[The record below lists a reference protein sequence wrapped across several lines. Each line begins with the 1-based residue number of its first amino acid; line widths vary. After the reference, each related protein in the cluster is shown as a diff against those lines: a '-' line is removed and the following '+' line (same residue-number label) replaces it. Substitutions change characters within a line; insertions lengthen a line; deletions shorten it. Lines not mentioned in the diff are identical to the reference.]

1 MEKIKGLYQSISIFI
16 FSIIA
21 LGASLFLY
29 IYWYLE
35 VSTGLTRV
43 VERYGLDSSEFFE
56 VRTWVVILVLSI
68 LVGIILVGIFII
80 FLYNQKALR
89 LYRVQRNFISG
100 FTHELKTPVTSLK
113 PYLETFA
120 KHDLPREEQL
130 RYIEFMIRD
139 VDRLVDNINGIL
151 SLARIQTRSYRKE
164 FVEINIV
171 EGVEDFCRH
180 QASLF
185 RNCDIRIDIPPGGPY
200 FCLVHP
206 ALMDMLLMNLLTN
219 AVKYGGAEKPEVR
232 IRFESAPG
240 QVRIIISDNGIG
252 IEKKE
257 LKRIFRKFYQVGY
270 ADNMTARGSGLG
282 LYLVQNITRIHRG
295 KIRAESE
302 GPGKGTSFMLT
313 LPLAAGRKE
322 RHAGKTV
329 KETAP
334 AEGKELFNSGKP
346 MAAQNPE

>member
-80 FLYNQKALR
+80 FIYNQKALR

-113 PYLETFA
+113 IYLETFA
-120 KHDLPREEQL
+120 KHELPREEQL

-139 VDRLVDNINGIL
+139 VDRLTENINGIL
-151 SLARIQTRSYRKE
+151 SLARIQTRSYHKE
-164 FVEINIV
+164 FVKTDLVRIV
-171 EGVEDFCRH
+171 DEFCRNNS
-180 QASLF
+180 SLF
-185 RNCDIRIDIPPGGPY
+185 RNCDIKVDHPRGGKFFCMAHPGLFY
-200 FCLVHP
+200 
-206 ALMDMLLMNLLTN
+206 MLLMNLLTN
-219 AVKYGGAEKPEVR
+219 AVKY
-232 IRFESAPG
+232 S
-240 QVRIIISDNGIG
+240 
-252 IEKKE
+252 
-257 LKRIFRKFYQVGY
+257 
-270 ADNMTARGSGLG
+270 
-282 LYLVQNITRIHRG
+282 
-295 KIRAESE
+295 
-302 GPGKGTSFMLT
+302 
-313 LPLAAGRKE
+313 
-322 RHAGKTV
+322 
-329 KETAP
+329 
-334 AEGKELFNSGKP
+334 
-346 MAAQNPE
+346 